1 MSQVKEAALAAYL
14 LLCLVLG
21 GSSQAIWG
29 NALLQLLALGILA
42 WSGLTSQAQPLAPD
56 GRRLL
61 LLIAAGLLLIFAQ
74 LFPLPPAV
82 WASLP
87 GRDIIAQG
95 FHLLDM
101 PLPWLPVSQAPY
113 DTMTTAL
120 TLLPPLALV
129 VGMLRLPYWRT
140 SWMFAAIVAAT
151 ALSIVLGV
159 LQVSSGSA
167 GWYFYQWTNLG
178 VAVGTFANGNHFAT
192 LLLAAVPVI
201 AALAIPLR
209 GKKPKHGRQSVGP
222 TLVIAV
228 ASLLV
233 VGLVINGSMAMFV
246 IGPAVAAATAMM
258 ILRLSPR
265 RRRQG
270 LALAV
275 GLLAAAGAV
284 LLVAGRSMPGWGMG
298 APLETRQEYWRVS
311 LDAMRDQWLTGSGF
325 GTFAQ
330 TYRRYEN
337 PDIADRWF
345 TNHAHNDY
353 LELVLEGGLP
363 AALLLAVFLLWWLG
377 RARHAWRTESATVEQ
392 RAAAIA
398 SAAILAHSLFD
409 FPLRTAGISALFAV
423 CLALLAGA
431 AGAAS
436 RRSSDGD
443 EVRHATL

>member
-1 MSQVKEAALAAYL
+1 MSRLKEAALPAFL
-14 LLCLVLG
+14 LLCLLLG

-29 NALLQLLALGILA
+29 NALLQLLALGLLA
-42 WSGLTSQAQPLAPD
+42 WSALTPEAPPLAAD

-61 LLIAAGLLLIFAQ
+61 LVVAAGLLLVLAQ
-74 LFPLPPAV
+74 LVPLPPAI

-87 GRDIIAQG
+87 GRDIVGEG
-95 FHLLDM
+95 FRLLGM
-101 PLPWLPVSQAPY
+101 PLPWLPISQAPY

-129 VGMLRLPYWRT
+129 VGMLRLPHWRA
-140 SWMFAAIVAAT
+140 SWMFAAIVLAA
-151 ALSIVLGV
+151 AISIVLGV
-159 LQVSSGSA
+159 LQVSSGSDH
-167 GWYFYQWTNLG
+167 WYFYRWTNLG

-192 LLLAAVPVI
+192 LLLAAVPAI
-201 AALAIPLR
+201 ATLAIPLR
-209 GKKPKHGRQSVGP
+209 GNKQKQGRQWVSV
-222 TLVIAV
+222 TLAIAA

-258 ILRLSPR
+258 VARLSPR

-284 LLVAGRSMPGWGMG
+284 LVVAGRSMPGWGLG
-298 APLETRQEYWRVS
+298 ASIETRQEYWRVS

-325 GTFAQ
+325 GAFVQ
-330 TYRRYEN
+330 TYRRYED
-337 PDIADRWF
+337 PDIADRWYA
-345 TNHAHNDY
+345 NHAHNDY
-353 LELVLEGGLP
+353 LELALEGGLP
-363 AALLLAVFLLWWLG
+363 AILLVAVFLLWWLG
-377 RARHAWRTESATVEQ
+377 RARRAWGTESATVEQ
-392 RAAAIA
+392 RAAAVA
-398 SAAILAHSLFD
+398 SAAILVHSLFD

-431 AGAAS
+431 TGAAS
-436 RRSSDGD
+436 RRAGDGD
-443 EVRHATL
+443 QVRHATL